1 MAECTQLGRTSA
13 YFDGALVEADEA
25 AAVAHLAGCA
35 ECQAFLRD
43 AATFDAVISQAPA
56 RARRWWPL
64 AGVGVAAAAAVA
76 IWLAVPRH
84 PAAEQV
90 AIALP
95 ATRAVEARFTGAR
108 FAPHR
113 PYDPLR
119 GDRAHETIALTSL
132 AELERRGDQRDL
144 VAALVAT
151 GDLARARE
159 LAVRLPDDATGD
171 SDRAALAIAAD
182 HSEEALGHA
191 YHALGRDHGLLP
203 AWWNLALAARAQ
215 GLGHVAARAFDVV
228 AAARE
233 PGWSDEAAR
242 QREALEPEL
251 ARLGPAFAAFDA
263 RGRAM
268 IDGGPAIS
276 LDDVRAYPTW
286 ARIHTYD
293 AIRARAGA
301 ALDALRPVAA
311 ELDRLAGVPAMTAA
325 VDRAAA
331 ADPALRG
338 KLAAEVRAALA
349 DPAKVDAAL
358 AHLRAARGVDDLRVG
373 LLIASGRGLAD
384 AAPVI
389 ATWHDPWFELAA
401 ERDRLRARFPR
412 GDARAE
418 PAIAD
423 AYARCTGAAWAL
435 RCGQL
440 ANDLAERFVIAGRDA
455 DAERWART
463 AVERYL
469 AAGSPAH
476 LYTARA
482 LLADIHRNL
491 TRAGL
496 ARAELDE
503 IVQGVAPDDC
513 NTRRFAQIGQAN
525 LALFAGDFDA
535 ARDALPPLEPGP
547 GCVATPEFLA
557 ITTAIDLARHSGT
570 AADLARARA
579 WLDRGKD
586 LADGGGI
593 AVIGALR
600 LARGQDPAAADAARA
615 WIAAHAND
623 AGELVP
629 RVRAWGTTTLI
640 ADAGARADWAG
651 ALAFATAEHAAGA
664 APCMLVATFDD
675 DNVTVAA
682 RTAAGVTGARTAVT
696 ASQLGGRIVPPAIT
710 QTLSGC
716 PAIAVLARPPL
727 HGRSDVLPAELPW
740 AFVGDTPA
748 HAPAAGPPRR
758 VDVSD
763 AHPPDPSLPRL
774 APATPDEPFDVSLTG
789 ADATPARVLAALAD
803 ATYAELHVHG
813 VAAAADDDATYLA
826 LSPDRDGNYALRA
839 DAVRGARLTRGPVIV
854 LAACRA
860 STVAPYLHQRFS
872 LPDAFLAAGASAAIA
887 ADVAIPDAAA
897 RRLFDDLHRRLA
909 AGATPEAA
917 VAALR
922 AAATGD
928 TAWAAHLM
936 VFR

>member
-13 YFDGALVEADEA
+13 YFDGALAEADEA

-43 AATFDAVISQAPA
+43 AATFDAVISQAPV

-64 AGVGVAAAAAVA
+64 AAVGVAAAAAVA
-76 IWLAVPRH
+76 VWLAVPHH
-84 PAAEQV
+84 PEPAPQV

-95 ATRAVEARFTGAR
+95 ATRAVEARFTGGR

-119 GDRAHETIALTSL
+119 GDRAHEAIALTSL
-132 AELERRGDQRDL
+132 AELERRGDERDL

-171 SDRAALAIAAD
+171 SDRAALALAAD

-191 YHALGRDHGLLP
+191 YRALGRDHGLLP

-215 GLGHVAARAFDVV
+215 GLGHVAARAFDAV
-228 AAARE
+228 AAAHE

-242 QREALEPEL
+242 QRKALEPEL

-268 IDGGPAIS
+268 IDGGPALS

-331 ADPALRG
+331 ADPATRTR
-338 KLAAEVRAALA
+338 LAAEVAAALA
-349 DPAKVDAAL
+349 DPAKLDATF

-373 LLIASGRGLAD
+373 LAIASGRGTAEL
-384 AAPVI
+384 APVI
-389 ATWHDPWFELAA
+389 AAWHDPWFELAA
-401 ERDRLRARFPR
+401 ERDRLRARFPP

-418 PAIAD
+418 PALAD

-440 ANDLAERFVIAGRDA
+440 ANDLAERFVLAGRDA

-469 AAGSPAH
+469 AAGSPMH

-503 IVQGVAPDDC
+503 IVQGAAPDDC
-513 NTRRFAQIGQAN
+513 NTRRFAQIGQAS

-535 ARDALPPLEPGP
+535 ARAALPPPEPGA
-547 GCVATPEFLA
+547 GCVPAPEFLA
-557 ITTAIDLARHSGT
+557 ITTAVDLARHSG
-570 AADLARARA
+570 APADLARARA
-579 WLDRGKD
+579 WLERSKA
-586 LADGGGI
+586 LAGGGI

-615 WIAAHAND
+615 WLAAHAKD
-623 AGELVP
+623 TGELVP
-629 RVRAWGTTTLI
+629 MTRVWGTTTLI

-651 ALAFATAEHAAGA
+651 VLAFAAERGVDA
-664 APCMLVATFDD
+664 APCTVAATFDD

-682 RTAAGVTGARTAVT
+682 RTAAGVTGARTAMT
-696 ASQLGGRIVPPAIT
+696 ASQLGGRIVPPAIARA
-710 QTLSGC
+710 LAGC
-716 PAIAVLARPPL
+716 PAIAVIARPPL
-727 HGRSDVLPAELPW
+727 HGRSDLLPAELPW
-740 AFVGDTPA
+740 AFVGDVPA

-763 AHPPDPSLPRL
+763 ARPPDPSLPRL
-774 APATPDEPFDVSLTG
+774 APAAPDEPFDVSLTG
-789 ADATPARVLAALAD
+789 ADATPSRVLTALAD

-826 LSPDRDGNYALRA
+826 LSPDRDGSYALRA
-839 DAVRGARLTRGPVIV
+839 DAVRGAKLSRGPVIV

-887 ADVAIPDAAA
+887 ADVAIPDASA

-909 AGATPEAA
+909 AGASPEAA